1 MKPKSNYSIDNLN
14 ITRLVQH
21 IEEQDKAHLNMGFII
36 LVVYLL
42 FLVLATIMNW
52 FYMICEDGC

>member
-52 FYMICEDGC
+52 FYMICKDGC